1 MPASGIPTNRSNTY
15 LPPDIASEILQ
26 KTRDSSAVMRL
37 ARRAELPGRGKA
49 FPVITGDPEAQW
61 VTETGL
67 KPVSNPSIG
76 SKTMMPYT
84 LAVILPF
91 SNQFRRDLEALYRQ
105 CVIRLPGALGYK
117 FDRTV
122 IGAVDAPGENFDTFA
137 TATAQSLIPASQH
150 TTYQAL
156 VDAYTDIANHGGF
169 MDGIA
174 LSPAG
179 VGIMLGA
186 TDSNGNPL
194 FNNVGTDMIVNPLG
208 ARVERGRG
216 MYKAGTAA
224 AGSDAA
230 VPAVVG
236 VAGDW
241 AQAQWGIVEPGEDAG
256 QVIEGVSISIS
267 DQATLTIG
275 TEKVNLWERNMFA
288 VRAEIEIGFIA
299 DVSCFNRLTGAAPQS

>member
-1 MPASGIPTNRSNTY
+1 MPSSGIPTNRSNTY

-61 VTETGL
+61 VNETGV

-76 SKTMMPYT
+76 QKIMMPYT

-91 SNQFRRDLEALYRQ
+91 SNQFRRDLEALYRA
-105 CVIRLPGALGYK
+105 CVLRLPGALGYK
-117 FDRTV
+117 FDQTV
-122 IGAVDAPGENFDTFA
+122 IGAVNAPGENFDTFA
-137 TATAQSLIPASQH
+137 AATAQSIIPGQNH
-150 TTYQAL
+150 TTYNAF
-156 VDAYTDIANHGGF
+156 VDAYTDIASQGGF
-169 MDGIA
+169 MDGIG

-179 VGIMLGA
+179 IGIVLNA

-194 FNNVGTDMIVNPLG
+194 FNSVGSDMIMNPLG

-216 MYKAGTAA
+216 LFKAGAAAVGTAA
-224 AGSDAA
+224 GT
-230 VPAVVG
+230 PAIVG

-241 AQAQWGIVEPGEDAG
+241 TQAQWGIVEPGEDAG

-288 VRAEIEIGFIA
+288 VRAEIEVGFIA
-299 DVSCFNRLTGAAPQS
+299 DVNAFNLLTGAIPTA